1 MKKIFLLHILTI
13 ILITVLIGCNKT
25 EKNEY
30 SSTIESLTVEEIYKA
45 ETNDKNTIIGTLPEV
60 LTTEDKVVKTEI
72 AKFSDTTVDFRK
84 NRQETVQNKT
94 FNICFSGVNEIQGKK
109 EVVTYKS
116 DSNDEFLYNIDSG
129 NLFLAR
135 INSYVEEKTDKSI
148 SIETAKKT
156 AENYISKN
164 SNIDELTMTLS
175 HETSEGYLFVYTK
188 CISKYKTNA
197 TFEIIIGF
205 NNKIVYLRDTTDV
218 IEELDIIIDE
228 TFIEQKKSEI
238 LSNYIDNNA
247 VIEDVSIVV
256 EDNKL
261 YLITNLSYEMELN
274 GKKNIR
280 KIEIRSQ
287 MT

>member
-135 INSYVEEKTDKSI
+135 INSCVEEKTDKSI

-164 SNIDELTMTLS
+164 IR
-175 HETSEGYLFVYTK
+175 TK
-188 CISKYKTNA
+188 
-197 TFEIIIGF
+197 E
-205 NNKIVYLRDTTDV
+205 
-218 IEELDIIIDE
+218 
-228 TFIEQKKSEI
+228 
-238 LSNYIDNNA
+238 
-247 VIEDVSIVV
+247 
-256 EDNKL
+256 
-261 YLITNLSYEMELN
+261 
-274 GKKNIR
+274 
-280 KIEIRSQ
+280 
-287 MT
+287 